1 MRFDFLES
9 VFFCRLGAAYCGYSF
24 IAAFGNSLCGNGS
37 VYRLLRFKKVYPNDP
52 KKLAAVVLDFVDG
65 NIIPVPDEGKK

>member
-1 MRFDFLES
+1 MKAPKCLLEL
-9 VFFCRLGAAYCGYSF
+9 R
-24 IAAFGNSLCGNGS
+24 
-37 VYRLLRFKKVYPNDP
+37 YRLLRFKKVYPNDP